1 MASPPPGFCL
11 FLFKVDLVSAGNGVS
26 PTAAGMQARLS
37 LCPRDG
43 GQSALGAQ
51 LGAALEMTVEI
62 GLASSDTEG
71 EGGSRVP
78 GAASS
83 VHIPGHSGCFCIRC
97 MYPRLKREVKMHTCH
112 RQL

>member
-1 MASPPPGFCL
+1 MALPPPGFCL

-37 LCPRDG
+37 LCHRDG

-51 LGAALEMTVEI
+51 LGAALEMTLEI

-71 EGGSRVP
+71 EGGP
-78 GAASS
+78 GFPELPAVSTSQDTVGVFADD
-83 VHIPGHSGCFCIRC
+83 VCIH
-97 MYPRLKREVKMHTCH
+97 V
-112 RQL
+112 